1 MQGRIFSSLLGILMI
16 CLIVAVV
23 QGQPDDKRV
32 KYWIFFTDKGLET
45 EEKLERAY
53 ALAESQLSPRSLKRR
68 SKVRGWRNLLDY
80 TDLPVNVRYIEA
92 IRNLGLKPI
101 VVSKWLNAVSV
112 KASPEEIKRIQEL
125 PFVRKVQRV
134 AVFIRRSPGEEPPRF
149 PKGRRE
155 SQDHL
160 LDYGP
165 SYIQN
170 ALIKVPQVHE
180 MGINGQGVLITML
193 DTGFNYKG
201 HEAFQNLKVV
211 AEYDFINRDN
221 ITANEVGQDAPNQ
234 HNHGTMILSII
245 GGFKEGQLIGPA
257 YGASFALAK
266 TEYVPS
272 ETQIEEDYWVAGIEW
287 ADSLG
292 ADIVSSSLGYLDW
305 YTYEDMDGN
314 TAVTTIAADLAVSK
328 GIVVVNAAGNE
339 RNNPWHYIIAPA
351 DGDSVIAVGAVD
363 SEGEIT
369 PFSSAGP
376 TYDGRIKPEVVAM
389 GSGVYAASPY
399 SPFGYVG
406 ISGTSAS
413 CPQVAGVCA
422 LILSANPDL
431 TPMEVR
437 EALLMTADRADHPDT
452 LYGWGLVN
460 AWEAIQYRQII
471 FGNPEIEE
479 IDKDEFIYQIS
490 IKVTSGRGIYPDSVF
505 IHLSADGGLSFLQSR
520 MSPIPNSDD
529 YFATISGYPIGTVI
543 KFYFSATDSSGR
555 TGFLPPEAP
564 DKLFT
569 MIIGS
574 SRVFPPKSAP
584 PTSYRLHQ
592 NYPNP
597 FNSYTIITFDLP
609 IMSHVS
615 LKVFNVLGQE
625 IITLLDGDVSP
636 GREQPVIWDG
646 KDAKGK
652 PVPAGL
658 YFYRLKTREFLATKK
673 MLLVR

>member
-1 MQGRIFSSLLGILMI
+1 MRGKIFSPLLGILII

-23 QGQPDDKRV
+23 QGQPDNKGV
-32 KYWIFFTDKGLET
+32 KYWVFFTDKGLET

-53 ALAESQLSPRSLKRR
+53 TLAESKLSPRSLKRR
-68 SKVRGWRNLLDY
+68 SKVRGWGDLLDY
-80 TDLPVNVRYIEA
+80 TDLPVNSSYIEA
-92 IRNLGLKPI
+92 IRKLGLEPI
-101 VVSKWLNAVSV
+101 VVSKWLNAISV
-112 KASPEEIKRIQEL
+112 KASPEEIERIRKL

-134 AVFIRRSPGEEPPRF
+134 AVFIRRSPGEELPRL
-149 PKGRRE
+149 PKGRQE
-155 SQDHL
+155 DGDHL

-165 SYIQN
+165 SYLQN
-170 ALIKVPQVHE
+170 ALIKVPQVHD

-245 GGFKEGQLIGPA
+245 GGFKQGQLIGPA

-305 YTYEDMDGN
+305 YTYQDMDGN

-363 SEGEIT
+363 SDGWIT

-399 SPFGYVG
+399 NPSSYLGV
-406 ISGTSAS
+406 SGTSAS

-422 LILSANPDL
+422 LILSANPYL

-460 AWEAIQYRQII
+460 AWEAIQYHQIV
-471 FGNPEIEE
+471 FSNPEAED
-479 IDKDEFIYQIS
+479 IDKLKFSYRIRVR
-490 IKVTSGRGIYPDSVF
+490 VTSRGRIKSVF
-505 IHLSADGGLSFLQSR
+505 IHLSTDGGLDFLQFR
-520 MSPIPNSDD
+520 MSRAPSSEEYSTSI
-529 YFATISGYPIGTVI
+529 FGYPLGTKVR
-543 KFYFSATDSSGR
+543 FYFSAIDSSGQ
-555 TGFLPPEAP
+555 TGLLPPEAP

-574 SRVFPPKSAP
+574 SRIFPPESAP

-609 IMSHVS
+609 AMSCVS

-625 IITLLDGDVSP
+625 ITTLLDGDVPP

-646 KDAKGK
+646 KDARGR

-658 YFYRLKTREFLATKK
+658 YFYHLKTHGFVATKK
-673 MLLVR
+673 MVLVR